1 MKNVL
6 RLLLVSAMSFFA
18 SFTQASLIVD
28 YTQTTPVDVCD
39 QCTVSSSI
47 NVTEHG
53 SIFDLNVIVNL
64 LHSFNP
70 DVTLW
75 LTHDNIS
82 VLLVNQVEP
91 IGANF
96 ENTRFDDEA
105 SQSIYSGI
113 SYAPYT
119 GSFRPD
125 QALSAFTGADTF
137 GIWTLSATDNW
148 EGDSG
153 VLNSWRIQVDVPE
166 PSPVILIGLG
176 ILALGLRRNIN
187 R

>member
-1 MKNVL
+1 M
-6 RLLLVSAMSFFA
+6 RLLMACTVSLCA

-28 YTQTTPVDVCD
+28 YTNTTAVDVCD

-96 ENTRFDDEA
+96 ESTVFDDQA
-105 SQSIYSGI
+105 DLSIYSGI
-113 SYAPYT
+113 AYAPYT

-125 QALSAFTGADTF
+125 QSLSAFNDTDSF
-137 GIWTLSATDNW
+137 GIWTLSVTDNW
-148 EGDSG
+148 EGDAG
-153 VLNSWRIQVDVPE
+153 VLSSWSIQVDVPE
-166 PSPVILIGLG
+166 PSPLILVGLG
-176 ILALGLRRNIN
+176 LLALMLRRKINI
-187 R
+187 